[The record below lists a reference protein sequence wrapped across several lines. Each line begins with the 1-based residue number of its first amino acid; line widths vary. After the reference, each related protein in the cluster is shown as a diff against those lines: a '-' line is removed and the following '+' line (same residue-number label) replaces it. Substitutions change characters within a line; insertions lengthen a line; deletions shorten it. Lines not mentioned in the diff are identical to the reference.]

1 MAFSISNRFSGKVR
15 NAFRSLRQSKEEKH
29 SATLVINQ
37 PNTINEAFAYAALSS
52 SKNEIRLV
60 TISPGASLE
69 APVACQLSHASLDE
83 SPRYEALSY
92 TWGSPVDPIAI
103 TLNDQPFHVTRSL
116 HEALCHL
123 RPKNASRTL
132 WIDAICINQL
142 SIPERNAQV
151 RIMRTIYRQSQQT
164 LIWLGPAFKN
174 SDLMMDFIGW
184 EDERLLNP
192 TLDGGDDDWAAARY
206 YRAMQEPRLLH
217 IWEALYELSQRP
229 YWKRMWIVQE
239 IAFGTAP
246 QVCVGTRSASFW
258 DALMRVLSSLSA
270 ELEMELPGRPINHP
284 WVELLA
290 ENKALAIGRER
301 KDINI
306 PKGPSWLA
314 AALLRYRGS
323 LATDPRDKVI
333 ALLGFLDESSVAYD
347 QLITVDYSRPVRD
360 LYLDIFKFCASEP
373 RLARTHSESHTGSN
387 PTFTLNYT
395 MTWDRATVLAA
406 QAEGRTL
413 DDDEVH
419 FGYETEEAV
428 SRARGPLNIL
438 TAAGIRDKGTDNFP
452 SWLPHWGRDSSTL
465 SIDDLSGNRY
475 TVSGETPP
483 VYVLSEENKILHASG
498 VLLHK
503 ITHVG
508 DKIQNSYPNPVELV
522 RSVASWYRLAEKH
535 PSASNPFER
544 SYFWR
549 ALVFDS
555 YLNRY
560 FSEAPQQWYDM
571 DLDSLIQT
579 AEDSMVPG
587 RGRIDLSV
595 LANEL
600 LLMLQKTTR
609 GRRFALTEEG
619 LYTMV
624 PEEAKTGDV
633 VVVLFGC
640 DIPLLLRRVHL
651 GRHWVMVGECFC
663 YGIMDGEV
671 IDGLKEAGLLS
682 ITGQDFEIH

>member
-373 RLARTHSESHTGSN
+373 RLARTHSQSHTGSN

-419 FGYETEEAV
+419 FGYETEEARKSLHSV
-428 SRARGPLNIL
+428 G
-438 TAAGIRDKGTDNFP
+438 
-452 SWLPHWGRDSSTL
+452 
-465 SIDDLSGNRY
+465 GNA
-475 TVSGETPP
+475 P

-619 LYTMV
+619 S
-624 PEEAKTGDV
+624 K
-633 VVVLFGC
+633 
-640 DIPLLLRRVHL
+640 
-651 GRHWVMVGECFC
+651 
-663 YGIMDGEV
+663 DG
-671 IDGLKEAGLLS
+671 
-682 ITGQDFEIH
+682 